1 MAIYSGFAHWKWWFS
16 IVMLVYQRVFS
27 HQQRQVPLPEFA
39 EGLFRP
45 RPRAVEGLQD
55 HSATAT
61 AAVETGE
68 RGAIWTLDVLSE
80 LHLVIPSGKL
90 T

>member
-1 MAIYSGFAHWKWWFS
+1 
-16 IVMLVYQRVFS
+16 MLVYQRVFS
-27 HQQRQVPLPEFA
+27 HQQRQVPLPGFA

-55 HSATAT
+55 RSATAT

-68 RGAIWTLDVLSE
+68 RGAI
-80 LHLVIPSGKL
+80 
-90 T
+90 